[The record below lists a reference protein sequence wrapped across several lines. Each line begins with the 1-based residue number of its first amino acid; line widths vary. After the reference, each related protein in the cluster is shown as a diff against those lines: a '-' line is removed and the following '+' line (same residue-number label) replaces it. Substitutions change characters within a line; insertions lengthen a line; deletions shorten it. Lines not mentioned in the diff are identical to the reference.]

1 MMNKEL
7 DLAAAVATLR
17 DGMTIGF
24 SGWGPRRKPMALVRE
39 ILRSDLKDL
48 TVVGYGGPEI
58 GMLCAAGKVK
68 RAIYGFVSLDKIP
81 LEAHFRK
88 AREAGTIEAEELD
101 EGLLLLGLRAA
112 AERVPFAPTLVGL
125 GTDVMANNPHLK
137 TVTSPYDP
145 SQVFLAMPAIYLDVA
160 LIHVNRAD
168 RRGNTQTDGP
178 DPYFDGLMARAAKQV
193 IVSTEVLCDRIDES
207 FPEGAQ
213 TSLFNRL
220 NVSAVVHAAAGAHPT
235 TLHNAYGW
243 DMKHLAAYSAAAGE
257 EGGWQAY
264 MEQFVL
270 PGEAAYLEKL
280 GGAEAVARLPIPLF

>member
-1 MMNKEL
+1 MMNKEH
-7 DLAAAVATLR
+7 DLAAAVATLQ

-58 GMLCAAGKVK
+58 GMLCAAGKVR
-68 RAIYGFVSLDKIP
+68 RAVYGFVSLDKIP

-88 AREAGTIEAEELD
+88 AREAGTVQAEELD

-112 AERVPFAPTLVGL
+112 AERAPFAATLVGL

-145 SQVFLAMPAIYLDVA
+145 SQVFLAMPAIPLDVA

-178 DPYFDGLMARAAKQV
+178 DPYFDGLMARAAKRV
-193 IVSTEVLCDRIDES
+193 IVSTESLCDRMDLS
-207 FPEGAQ
+207 HPEGAKS
-213 TSLFNRL
+213 SLFTRL
-220 NVSAVVHAAAGAHPT
+220 NVAAVVHAPGGAHPT
-235 TLHNAYGW
+235 TMHDAYGW
-243 DMKHLAAYSAAAGE
+243 DMKHLAAYSAAAAE
-257 EGGWQAY
+257 DGGWQAY
-264 MEQFVL
+264 MDQFVT
-270 PGEAAYLEKL
+270 PGEAAYQARI
-280 GGAEAVARLPIPLF
+280 GGAEAVSRLPIPLF